1 MTPTR
6 FDRRRPLG
14 VLVKTYPKLSET
26 FILEELLGLER
37 LGFSLRLYALAPA
50 TDAIT
55 HPAVARVRAPLVR
68 LPESI
73 RGHARA
79 FAARHAQ
86 LLFGAPLR
94 YFGALGAAAR
104 RGRRGLRD
112 FARAGWLAG
121 QLRDDGVE
129 HLHTHFIATPAD
141 VAELVGR
148 LAAMPF
154 SISAH
159 AKDIYLSDPADLRRK
174 LLAARFTVTC
184 TELNRQTLAAIAPQ
198 AVVQRMYHGV
208 DHALFHPAQRLVAT
222 THAPTSPAANPAVNP
237 PTLPLIL
244 SVGRLRAKKGLDTL
258 IDACAVLR
266 QRGQAFVCEIVG
278 YGEEQARL
286 EAQIERLG
294 LGDCVRL
301 PGKLAREQVIARYA
315 RAAVYVQ
322 PSRIAADGDRDGIPN
337 VLLEAMAMGLPV
349 VASNVSGIPELVGH
363 GHNGLLVEP
372 DQPEALAD
380 AIVQLLAQPQL
391 CADLGGQ
398 ARQTVTA
405 SFDNDR
411 NLQRLCGLLEG
422 SQERIADPLQGAA
435 VDAAARTA
443 ATLPW
448 QAR

>member
-6 FDRRRPLG
+6 FDHRRPLG

-37 LGFSLRLYALAPA
+37 LGFSLRLYSLAPA

-68 LPESI
+68 LPESM
-73 RGHARA
+73 RGHAGA
-79 FAARHAQ
+79 FAARHAR

-94 YFGALGAAAR
+94 YLGALGAAAR
-104 RGRRGLRD
+104 RGRRGLHD

-129 HLHTHFIATPAD
+129 HLHAHFIATPAD

-159 AKDIYLSDPADLRRK
+159 AKDIYLSDPAELRRK
-174 LLAARFTVTC
+174 LHAARFTVTC

-198 AVVQRMYHGV
+198 ANVQRMYHGV
-208 DHALFHPAQRLVAT
+208 DHALFHPAQRLAT
-222 THAPTSPAANPAVNP
+222 PATPAANP

-258 IDACAVLR
+258 IDACAALR

-363 GHNGLLVEP
+363 GHNGLLVES

-380 AIVQLLAQPQL
+380 AIVRLLAQPQL
-391 CADLGGQ
+391 CAELGGQ

-422 SQERIADPLQGAA
+422 SQELIADPLQGAA
-435 VDAAARTA
+435 IDAAAHSA
-443 ATLPW
+443 AGLP
-448 QAR
+448 QEAR

>member
-37 LGFSLRLYALAPA
+37 LGFSLRLYSLAPA

-73 RGHARA
+73 RGHAPA

-198 AVVQRMYHGV
+198 ANVQRMYHGV
-208 DHALFHPAQRLVAT
+208 DHALFHPTQRLPLPA
-222 THAPTSPAANPAVNP
+222 HSPTNLSA
-237 PTLPLIL
+237 LPLIL
-244 SVGRLRAKKGLDTL
+244 SVGRLRAKKGLGTL
-258 IDACAVLR
+258 IDACAALR

-349 VASNVSGIPELVGH
+349 VASNVSGIPELVDH

-398 ARQTVTA
+398 ARLTVTA

-411 NLQRLCGLLEG
+411 NLQRLCDLLEG
-422 SQERIADPLQGAA
+422 SQERIADPLRSAA
-435 VDAAARTA
+435 VDATAHSAAG
-443 ATLPW
+443 LPRE
-448 QAR
+448 AR

>member
-68 LPESI
+68 LPESM
-73 RGHARA
+73 RGHTRA
-79 FAARHAQ
+79 FAARHAR

-94 YFGALGAAAR
+94 YLGALGAAVR
-104 RGRRGLRD
+104 RGRRGLHD

-208 DHALFHPAQRLVAT
+208 DHALFHPAQRLLLPA
-222 THAPTSPAANPAVNP
+222 HSPTNLSA
-237 PTLPLIL
+237 LPLIL

-258 IDACAVLR
+258 IDACAALR

-422 SQERIADPLQGAA
+422 SQERIADPLRSAS
-435 VDAAARTA
+435 VDATAHSAAS
-443 ATLPW
+443 LPRE
-448 QAR
+448 AR